1 MPTERRPR
9 RGRPPRLSRDLIV
22 EAALDLVDRCGLQGL
37 TMRALAHELQADPMA
52 VYRHVRDKDE
62 LLGAMCDRLLFA
74 HDPIDLDYGW
84 EPQVRRLAEQV
95 CQRFA
100 ARPALLPALAAAPVT
115 PTSLLIAADTVAL
128 LVRAGASAR
137 DAATGVNAIF
147 SYVLGYALFEA
158 AAPPASDHDALR
170 DAALA
175 HLSTD
180 EPPPHLDAAINL
192 TNDPGDFHAGLDL
205 VLNGLRTRL
214 DRDVVGHVTSTP
226 SSPPPP
232 PPLTAPTPARRPPA
246 TRGQPHR

>member
-1 MPTERRPR
+1 MMTEQNPR

-22 EAALDLVDRCGLQGL
+22 EAALDLVDRSGLQGL

-74 HDPIDLDYGW
+74 LDPIDLDLGW
-84 EPQVRRLAEQV
+84 EPQMRRLAEQV
-95 CQRFA
+95 RERFA

-137 DAATGVNAIF
+137 DAAAGVNAVF
-147 SYVLGYALFEA
+147 SYVLGYAVVEA
-158 AAPPASDHDALR
+158 AVPPASDHDALR

-175 HLSTD
+175 HLGTN
-180 EPPPHLDAAINL
+180 EPPPPHLDAAIDL
-192 TNDPGDFHAGLDL
+192 MSDPGDFHAGLDL
-205 VLNGLRTRL
+205 VLNGLRTRI

-226 SSPPPP
+226 SSPPPR
-232 PPLTAPTPARRPPA
+232 TPARRPPA
-246 TRGQPHR
+246 TRGQPRR